1 MENFNH
7 TLFFWFNAP
16 EHPNTLLLTVAT
28 FFAEYVIW
36 VIPALVGIGWLRG
49 NEHTRKILLEATAS
63 GLVGLLINQLI
74 GGLWQHPRPFMI
86 GLGHTF
92 IPHVAD
98 SSFPSDHLTLL
109 WTITFSLLMHCRWR
123 IAGMKLTLLGLPV
136 A

>member
-16 EHPNTLLLTVAT
+16 EHPNTLLLTVAP

-74 GGLWQHPRPFMI
+74 GGVWQHPRPFMI

-92 IPHVAD
+92 IPHVATHH
-98 SSFPSDHLTLL
+98 FQAT
-109 WTITFSLLMHCRWR
+109 T
-123 IAGMKLTLLGLPV
+123 
-136 A
+136 